1 MPQHY
6 GHRIIKYIISI
17 VRNIRRKAFTYVF
30 ADFLMLNIGWTAFS
44 VVRYHFL
51 PENIREHYTLFEHL
65 TQSHVIAGQIV
76 APLVMLA
83 IYWLSGYYGKTYFK
97 SRLDELGNTAVVSAI
112 GALGIFFIAII
123 NDTLSPGVKG
133 YYELIGILWLLWF
146 VPVYLVR
153 LIQTT
158 HTARRI
164 QRRELAFNTLVIG
177 ATKGGKALVD
187 RLNAA
192 PRGSGINVIGY
203 VDTDTTGTTA
213 TQRSDLGLPVYR
225 LEDLPE
231 ICRTLDVTNLIV
243 IPHRGGIRQTGQLIN
258 TLFPLDRTILIP
270 ADLYSIIAARPRMF
284 TVTGEP
290 LIDISH
296 SQASKMTL
304 NLKRTADVAVAATAL
319 LLLLPLFA
327 VLALAV
333 RLDSRGCIF
342 YKQQRIGYHKKP
354 FYIYKFRTMRADAEA
369 SGPALS
375 TLDDPRIT
383 HVGHFLRKYRL
394 DELPQFWNVLRGDM
408 SLVGPRPEREY
419 YIRQIVARAPYY
431 SLLHQVR
438 PGITS
443 WGMVKYGYA
452 SNVDQMLE
460 RLRYD
465 LLYIDNVSMAVDLKI
480 LFFTIHTVFTGKGI

>member
-1 MPQHY
+1 M
-6 GHRIIKYIISI
+6 
-17 VRNIRRKAFTYVF
+17 RNIRRKAFTYVF

-44 VVRYHFL
+44 IVRYHFL
-51 PENIREHYTLFEHL
+51 PEGIRAHYTLTDHL
-65 TQSHVIAGQIV
+65 TQSHVVAGQII
-76 APLVMLA
+76 APLAMLA
-83 IYWLSGYYGKTYFK
+83 IYWLSGYYNKTYFK
-97 SRLDELGNTAVVSAI
+97 SRLDELGNTAIVSAI

-146 VPVYLVR
+146 VPVYIVR

-192 PRGSGINVIGY
+192 PRGSGIHVIGY
-203 VDTDTTGTTA
+203 VDTDTSNATA
-213 TQRSDLGLPVYR
+213 AQRPDLGLPVYR
-225 LEDLPE
+225 LDELPE
-231 ICRTLDVTNLIV
+231 ICRTLDVHNLIV

-290 LIDISH
+290 L
-296 SQASKMTL
+296 
-304 NLKRTADVAVAATAL
+304 NLKRTADVVAAAIAL

-327 VLALAV
+327 ILALAV
-333 RLDSRGCIF
+333 RIDSRGCVF
-342 YKQQRIGYHKKP
+342 YRQQRIGYHKKP

-375 TLDDPRIT
+375 TLDDPRVT
-383 HVGHFLRKYRL
+383 RVGHFLRKYRL

-480 LFFTIHTVFTGKGI
+480 LFFTIHTVLTGKGI

>member
-1 MPQHY
+1 M
-6 GHRIIKYIISI
+6 
-17 VRNIRRKAFTYVF
+17 RNIRRKAFTYVI

-44 VVRYHFL
+44 VVRYNFL
-51 PENIREHYTLFEHL
+51 PESIRAHYSLFEHL
-65 TQSHVIAGQIV
+65 TQSHVITGQII

-112 GALGIFFIAII
+112 GALGIFFAAII

-164 QRRELAFNTLVIG
+164 QRRELAFNTLVVG

-203 VDTDTTGTTA
+203 VDTDTTCATP
-213 TQRSDLGLPVYR
+213 TQRPDLGLPVYR
-225 LEDLPE
+225 LDDLAE
-231 ICRTLDVTNLIV
+231 ICKTLDVHNLIV

-304 NLKRTADVAVAATAL
+304 NLKRTADVVVAATAL

-327 VLALAV
+327 ILALAV
-333 RLDSRGCIF
+333 RIDSRGCVF

-375 TLDDPRIT
+375 TLNDPRIT
-383 HVGHFLRKYRL
+383 RVGHFLRKYRL

-480 LFFTIHTVFTGKGI
+480 LFFTIHTVLTGKGI

>member
-1 MPQHY
+1 MH
-6 GHRIIKYIISI
+6 
-17 VRNIRRKAFTYVF
+17 
-30 ADFLMLNIGWTAFS
+30 
-44 VVRYHFL
+44 
-51 PENIREHYTLFEHL
+51 
-65 TQSHVIAGQIV
+65 
-76 APLVMLA
+76 
-83 IYWLSGYYGKTYFK
+83 
-97 SRLDELGNTAVVSAI
+97 
-112 GALGIFFIAII
+112 
-123 NDTLSPGVKG
+123 
-133 YYELIGILWLLWF
+133 
-146 VPVYLVR
+146 
-153 LIQTT
+153 
-158 HTARRI
+158 
-164 QRRELAFNTLVIG
+164 
-177 ATKGGKALVD
+177 
-187 RLNAA
+187 
-192 PRGSGINVIGY
+192 
-203 VDTDTTGTTA
+203 
-213 TQRSDLGLPVYR
+213 
-225 LEDLPE
+225 
-231 ICRTLDVTNLIV
+231 NLIV
-243 IPHRGGIRQTGQLIN
+243 IPHREGIRQTGQLIN

-270 ADLYSIIAARPRMF
+270 ADLYSIIAARPCMF

-304 NLKRTADVAVAATAL
+304 NLKRTADVLVSATAL
-319 LLLLPLFA
+319 LLLLPLF
-327 VLALAV
+327 VLLALAV
-333 RLDSRGCIF
+333 RIDSRGCVF
-342 YKQQRIGYHKKP
+342 YRQQRIGYHKKP

-375 TLDDPRIT
+375 TLEDPRVT
-383 HVGHFLRKYRL
+383 RVGHFLRKYRL

-480 LFFTIHTVFTGKGI
+480 LFFTIHTVLTGKGI

>member
-1 MPQHY
+1 M
-6 GHRIIKYIISI
+6 
-17 VRNIRRKAFTYVF
+17 
-30 ADFLMLNIGWTAFS
+30 
-44 VVRYHFL
+44 
-51 PENIREHYTLFEHL
+51 
-65 TQSHVIAGQIV
+65 
-76 APLVMLA
+76 
-83 IYWLSGYYGKTYFK
+83 
-97 SRLDELGNTAVVSAI
+97 
-112 GALGIFFIAII
+112 
-123 NDTLSPGVKG
+123 
-133 YYELIGILWLLWF
+133 
-146 VPVYLVR
+146 R

-164 QRRELAFNTLVIG
+164 QRRELAFNTLVVG

-192 PRGSGINVIGY
+192 PRGSGIHIIGY
-203 VDTDTTGTTA
+203 VDTDTTNATA
-213 TQRSDLGLPVYR
+213 AQRPDLGLPVYR
-225 LEDLPE
+225 LDDLPD
-231 ICRTLDVTNLIV
+231 ICKTLDVHNLIV
-243 IPHRGGIRQTGQLIN
+243 IPHREGIRQTGQLIN

-304 NLKRTADVAVAATAL
+304 NLKRTADVLVSATAL

-327 VLALAV
+327 LLALAV
-333 RLDSRGCIF
+333 RIDSRGCVF
-342 YKQQRIGYHKKP
+342 YRQQRIGYHKKP

-375 TLDDPRIT
+375 TLEDPRVT
-383 HVGHFLRKYRL
+383 RVGHFLRKYRL

-480 LFFTIHTVFTGKGI
+480 LFFTIHTVLTGKGI